1 MLVPYM
7 KVKLG
12 IILQGLLWGNQLP
25 IHTNEP
31 ANIFH
36 VIFFL
41 IVGPGQKSDICSDK
55 GYSLNCGLEPG
66 QAGGQVVSNN
76 QYRIATAI
84 YPSASMMNH
93 SW

>member
-1 MLVPYM
+1 MR
-7 KVKLG
+7 K
-12 IILQGLLWGNQLP
+12 II
-25 IHTNEP
+25 
-31 ANIFH
+31 IFSTTR
-36 VIFFL
+36 F
-41 IVGPGQKSDICSDK
+41 IVGPSQKMDISSDSD
-55 GYSLNCGLEPG
+55 YSVNCGVEPG